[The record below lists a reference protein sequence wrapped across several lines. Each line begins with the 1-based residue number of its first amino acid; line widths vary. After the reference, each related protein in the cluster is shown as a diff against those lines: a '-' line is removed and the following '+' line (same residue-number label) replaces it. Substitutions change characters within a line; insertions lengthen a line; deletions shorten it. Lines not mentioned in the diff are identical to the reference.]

1 MSDPSDPENR
11 IRLRSSAQTNV
22 GQVRENNEDT
32 IHLWTGE
39 HFVLAVVADGMG
51 GAAAGEEASR
61 IAVESIQSGMQLDEY
76 DGHDALEYVDDEVI
90 IQKLSEA
97 IHQANR
103 GIIRRAQY
111 EPEMRGMGTTVTL
124 AFVRG
129 QEAII
134 AHVGDS
140 RAYLV
145 RGYDAGI
152 EQITADHSFVQALV
166 SAGHIT
172 PEQAENHP
180 MQNVLYRV
188 VGQGDEL
195 EVDLYHSDLMVNDCL
210 VLCSD
215 GLTRHVRPEEIAVIV
230 RQKDNPGA
238 ASQKLIDLANERGGE
253 DNISV
258 IIIKVED
265 RFSAEKPTRPQLSA
279 DDTLILQDRT
289 PVPIRPPDH
298 NSTTNG
304 TDTLPVPPA
313 SAPPAASSASV
324 HDTPVPRSWH
334 PKMEAERLRDRV
346 NQAVELDE
354 DDLNTSDAIDH
365 HSTQE
370 ADDLLLHGSAIF
382 EPDPSSPDTNN
393 SDSDAEGYDSLTP
406 DQ

>member
-22 GQVRENNEDT
+22 GRIRENNEDT

-61 IAVESIQSGMQLDEY
+61 IAVESIQAGMQLDEY
-76 DGHDALEYVDDEVI
+76 DGHDALEYVHDDVI
-90 IQKLSEA
+90 IEKLSDS
-97 IHQANR
+97 IQQANR
-103 GIIRRAQY
+103 SIIRRAQLK
-111 EPEMRGMGTTVTL
+111 PEMRGMGTTVTL

-129 QEAII
+129 QEAIV

-145 RGYDAGI
+145 RGYDAAI
-152 EQITADHSFVQALV
+152 EQITSDHSFVQALV

-172 PEQAENHP
+172 PDQAENHP

-195 EVDLYHSDLMVNDCL
+195 EVDLYHSDLMVNDSL

-265 RFSAEKPTRPQLSA
+265 RFSNEKPVRPQLSA

-289 PVPIRPPDH
+289 PAPIRPPD
-298 NSTTNG
+298 SFENG
-304 TDTLPVPPA
+304 DDPPI
-313 SAPPAASSASV
+313 APANKANNNVVGRDVALS
-324 HDTPVPRSWH
+324 PRNNQ
-334 PKMEAERLRDRV
+334 KMEAERLRDHPSE
-346 NQAVELDE
+346 NEDTLLDVSAQSD
-354 DDLNTSDAIDH
+354 DDLDTSTI
-365 HSTQE
+365 S

-382 EPDPSSPDTNN
+382 EPDPSNPESSN
-393 SDSDAEGYDSLTP
+393 SDSEAEGYDSLTP